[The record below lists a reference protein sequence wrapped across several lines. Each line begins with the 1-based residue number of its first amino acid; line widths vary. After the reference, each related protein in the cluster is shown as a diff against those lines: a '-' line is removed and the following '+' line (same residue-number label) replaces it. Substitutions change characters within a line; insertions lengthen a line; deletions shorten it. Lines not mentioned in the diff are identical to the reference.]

1 MLSIESVTVRFG
13 GRPAVDDVSFVVD
26 EDEIVVLLGPSGCG
40 KSTLLR
46 AIAGLQP
53 LDCGRIARDEG
64 DLVDVPPHQRGI
76 GMMFQDH
83 ALFPHRDVGRNIEFG
98 LRMQGMGPG
107 PRAVRAAEML
117 DLVGL
122 PGFERRSV
130 ANLSGGE
137 AQRVA
142 LARALAPAPR
152 MLLLDEPL
160 GSLDRELR
168 DRLVDELPQMLRDV
182 GISAIH
188 VTHDHD
194 EAFAIGDRL
203 VVMGDGRVL
212 RTGRPMEVWADPRSE
227 AVARFL
233 GHRNI
238 VVVGDRGVVPWGVV
252 DAGPGMAVVLPDAA
266 TVADRETLNVDS
278 SRYFDV
284 DVVGTRFRGGLRE
297 VEVVTV
303 RGSQRLVFVFV
314 LDRPTV
320 VGERIALTI
329 DSRRISA
336 IE

>member
-26 EDEIVVLLGPSGCG
+26 EHEIVVLLGPSGCG

-53 LDCGRIARDEG
+53 LDSGRIARDDR

-98 LRMQGMGPG
+98 LRMHGMGPG
-107 PRAVRAAEML
+107 PRAVRVAEML

-122 PGFERRSV
+122 PGFERRTV

-233 GHRNI
+233 GLRNI
-238 VVVGDRGVVPWGVV
+238 VVVGERGVVPWGVV

-266 TVADRETLNVDS
+266 SGADQETPDVDS
-278 SRYFDV
+278 SKNFDV
-284 DVVGTRFRGGLRE
+284 DVIGTRFRGGRRE

-303 RGSQRLVFVFV
+303 RGSQHLVFL
-314 LDRPTV
+314 LDRPAT
-320 VGERIALTI
+320 VGERLALTI